1 MKGQGDFV
9 SLPTAIPF
17 DDLRTLY
24 SAARG
29 QKSWRDRETLE
40 AAHNLVGYG
49 LNQLVLDEVAIGA
62 SASDFDD
69 EAAIAV
75 LSDLSV
81 EPPAGVSAGPGV
93 AIALLVLRPLAKW
106 ALKKLLENL

>member
-9 SLPTAIPF
+9 SLPTAISF

-62 SASDFDD
+62 SSSDFDD
-69 EAAIAV
+69 EAAEKV
-75 LSDLSV
+75 LSEMVHQCS
-81 EPPAGVSAGPGV
+81 EAAQGPGLT
-93 AIALLVLRPLAKW
+93 IALIALRPLVKW

>member
-1 MKGQGDFV
+1 M
-9 SLPTAIPF
+9 SLPTAISF

-49 LNQLVLDEVAIGA
+49 LNQLVLDEVAIGSVA
-62 SASDFDD
+62 DFDD
-69 EAAIAV
+69 EAAVAV

-81 EPPAGVSAGPGV
+81 EPPPGVSAGPGV

-106 ALKKLLENL
+106 ALKKILENL